1 MEEIQRQVIIVL
13 RGMWKHRWLG
23 VFVAWVVAAI
33 SLGALFFVK
42 DKFEA
47 SARIYVNTASIL
59 KPLMQGMTVQPND
72 DERIKMLSRVLISR
86 PNIETLIQSTG
97 LDTGVSGKE
106 EYERLVDQVS
116 RVLEIRGGG
125 RDNIY
130 TLVYRDT
137 HPDRAKKVV
146 QLFST
151 MFIESGQGGKVG
163 ETDAAKQF
171 IDEQISVYE
180 KKLEDAEARLK
191 EFRLK
196 YLGMS
201 PGEGAGFFTRLSEAN
216 TQLSRAQLELR
227 EAENSRDAFRR
238 GLLSSEEATPNAS
251 GVNSGAAS
259 TANSAS
265 LTDIDGRLESMRRN
279 LDVLLQRFTENHPDV
294 IGSRRVLKEL
304 EEQRQQIIKTRP
316 RESIGAPT
324 MLNGA
329 RASEQLKVSLA
340 AAEAGVAS
348 LRIRVAEYQ
357 MRYNQ
362 LKSSATLM
370 PQLEAE
376 LAQLNRDYEVNKK
389 NYESLV
395 ARRESANL
403 SGAMQ
408 SVSGV
413 ADFRLVDPPRVSP
426 QPVSPNRRLLM
437 PLAFFIA
444 IALGLATMFAMQGI
458 RPTFYDRRAL
468 SEATGLPILGAVSL
482 VTSPS
487 QKATERKNMFLLVG
501 SLGLL
506 AVVYAVGYVLISILS
521 ARLA

>member
-23 VFVAWVVAAI
+23 VSVAWVVAAI

-86 PNIETLIQSTG
+86 SNIETLIQSTSM
-97 LDTGVSGKE
+97 DTGISSKD
-106 EYERLVDQVS
+106 EYERLVDRVS
-116 RVLEIRGGG
+116 QLLEIRGGG

-163 ETDAAKQF
+163 ETDAAKKF
-171 IDEQISVYE
+171 IDEQIGVYE
-180 KKLEDAEARLK
+180 KKLEDAETRLK

-216 TQLSRAQLELR
+216 TQFSRAQLELR

-238 GLLSSEEATPNAS
+238 GLVNSEESTDNTA
-251 GVNSGAAS
+251 GVSSGAAN
-259 TANSAS
+259 AVNSAS
-265 LTDIDGRLESMRRN
+265 LSDIDGRLEAMRRN
-279 LDVLLQRFTENHPDV
+279 LDVLLQRYTENHPDI
-294 IGSRRVLKEL
+294 IGSRRVLREL
-304 EEQRQQIIKTRP
+304 EEQRQHIIKTRP
-316 RESIGAPT
+316 REAIGTPT

-340 AAEAGVAS
+340 AAEAAVAS

-403 SGAMQ
+403 SGEMQ

-437 PLAFFIA
+437 PLAFFAA
-444 IALGLATMFAMQGI
+444 IALGLATMFAMHEL

-468 SEATGLPILGAVSL
+468 SEATRLPILGAVSL
-482 VTSPS
+482 VTSPA
-487 QKATERKNMFLLVG
+487 QQTAERKNLILLVG

-506 AVVYAVGYVLISILS
+506 AVAYAAGYVLISMLS
-521 ARLA
+521 SRLA